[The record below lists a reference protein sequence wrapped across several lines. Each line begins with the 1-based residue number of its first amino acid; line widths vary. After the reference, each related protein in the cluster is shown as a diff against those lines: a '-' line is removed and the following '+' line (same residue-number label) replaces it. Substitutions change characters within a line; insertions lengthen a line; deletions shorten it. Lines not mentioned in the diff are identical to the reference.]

1 MLTLLASIYG
11 PVIANVVRNHE
22 QCFRTTA
29 ALSSTLFRV
38 SAAELPQPPRLP
50 SRGAAGARRTPRQ
63 RSLSQAAIVDAALA
77 IVDTDG
83 LDALTMR
90 TVAAALGTGAASLY
104 AYVGSK
110 EELIELVVDRVIGEV
125 RFADQPDPSR
135 WTAQI
140 KEVAR
145 EMRRV
150 FASHGDLARAT
161 FGRIPLG
168 ENALNGAE
176 RMLALM
182 RAGGLPDRV
191 AAQVVDLLSLYVMG
205 IAYEDGITAM
215 NATTPDE
222 LSRFISEMRTYFAS
236 LPSERFPNT
245 IALAEELTAGDHDE
259 RFEFGLEV
267 LICGLITVSAE
278 T

>member
-1 MLTLLASIYG
+1 M
-11 PVIANVVRNHE
+11 
-22 QCFRTTA
+22 
-29 ALSSTLFRV
+29 
-38 SAAELPQPPRLP
+38 SAAELPPPPRLTP
-50 SRGAAGARRTPRQ
+50 RDAAKARRTPRQ
-63 RSLSQAAIVDAALA
+63 RALSREAIIEAALA
-77 IVDTDG
+77 IVDTEG

-90 TVAAALGTGAASLY
+90 TVAAALRTGAASLY

-125 RFADQPDPSR
+125 RLPDQPDPSR
-135 WTAQI
+135 WMTQL

-176 RMLALM
+176 RILGLV
-182 RAGGLPDRV
+182 RSGGISDRV
-191 AAQVVDLLSLYVMG
+191 AAMVVDLLSLYVMG
-205 IAYEDGITAM
+205 IAYEDSLTAM
-215 NATTPDE
+215 NATTADD
-222 LSRFISEMRTYFAS
+222 LTHFITEMRKYLAS
-236 LPSERFPNT
+236 LPAERFPNT
-245 IALAEELTAGDHDE
+245 VALAEELTAGDRDE

-267 LICGLITVSAE
+267 LLRGLLAISAE
-278 T
+278 RSQA

>member
-1 MLTLLASIYG
+1 
-11 PVIANVVRNHE
+11 
-22 QCFRTTA
+22 
-29 ALSSTLFRV
+29 
-38 SAAELPQPPRLP
+38 
-50 SRGAAGARRTPRQ
+50 
-63 RSLSQAAIVDAALA
+63 
-77 IVDTDG
+77 
-83 LDALTMR
+83 MR
-90 TVAAALGTGAASLY
+90 TVAAKLGTGAASLY

-135 WTAQI
+135 WTTQL

-176 RMLALM
+176 GMLALI

-191 AAQVVDLLSLYVMG
+191 AARVVDLLSLYVMG
-205 IAYEDGITAM
+205 VAYEDSLTAM
-215 NATTPDE
+215 NTATPADQT
-222 LSRFISEMRTYFAS
+222 RFITEMRSYLAS
-236 LPSERFPNT
+236 LPGERFPNT
-245 IALAEELTAGDHDE
+245 VALAEELTAGDHEE

-267 LICGLITVSAE
+267 LIRGLIAVSAD

>member
-1 MLTLLASIYG
+1 M
-11 PVIANVVRNHE
+11 PRD
-22 QCFRTTA
+22 A
-29 ALSSTLFRV
+29 AKT
-38 SAAELPQPPRLP
+38 
-50 SRGAAGARRTPRQ
+50 RRTPRQ
-63 RSLSQAAIVDAALA
+63 RALSREAIIDAALA
-77 IVDTDG
+77 IVDTEG

-90 TVAAALGTGAASLY
+90 TVAAALRTGAASLY

-125 RFADQPDPSR
+125 RFPDQPDPSR
-135 WTAQI
+135 WMTQL

-161 FGRIPLG
+161 FGRIPVG

-176 RMLALM
+176 GMLALV
-182 RAGGLPDRV
+182 RAGGISDRV
-191 AAQVVDLLSLYVMG
+191 AAMVLDLLSLYVMG
-205 IAYEDGITAM
+205 IAYEDSLTAM
-215 NATTPDE
+215 NATTADD
-222 LSRFISEMRTYFAS
+222 LTRFITEMRRYFAS

-245 IALAEELTAGDHDE
+245 VALAEELTAGDRDE

-267 LICGLITVSAE
+267 LLRGLLAVSADM
-278 T
+278 

>member
-1 MLTLLASIYG
+1 MA
-11 PVIANVVRNHE
+11 
-22 QCFRTTA
+22 
-29 ALSSTLFRV
+29 
-38 SAAELPQPPRLP
+38 AAELPPPPRLP
-50 SRGAAGARRTPRQ
+50 PRDGAKARRRPRQ
-63 RSLSQAAIVDAALA
+63 RALSREAIIDAALA
-77 IVDTDG
+77 IVDTEG

-125 RFADQPDPSR
+125 RLPDQSDPSR
-135 WTAQI
+135 WMTQL

-176 RMLALM
+176 GMLALM
-182 RAGGLPDRV
+182 RAGGISDRV
-191 AAQVVDLLSLYVMG
+191 AAMVVDLLSLYVMG
-205 IAYEDGITAM
+205 VAYEDSLTAM
-215 NATTPDE
+215 NATTADD
-222 LSRFISEMRTYFAS
+222 LTGFITEMRRYFAS
-236 LPSERFPNT
+236 LPGERFPNT
-245 IALAEELTAGDHDE
+245 VALAEELTAGDRDE
-259 RFEFGLEV
+259 RFEFGLEI
-267 LICGLITVSAE
+267 LLRGLLAVSADR
-278 T
+278 

>member
-1 MLTLLASIYG
+1 
-11 PVIANVVRNHE
+11 
-22 QCFRTTA
+22 
-29 ALSSTLFRV
+29 V
-38 SAAELPQPPRLP
+38 SAAELPPPPRLP
-50 SRGAAGARRTPRQ
+50 PRDAAKTRRTPRQ
-63 RSLSQAAIVDAALA
+63 RALSREAIIDAALA
-77 IVDTDG
+77 IVDTEG

-90 TVAAALGTGAASLY
+90 TVAAALRTGAASLY

-125 RFADQPDPSR
+125 RLPDQPDPSR
-135 WTAQI
+135 WMTQL

-176 RMLALM
+176 GMLALM
-182 RAGGLPDRV
+182 RAGGISDRV
-191 AAQVVDLLSLYVMG
+191 AAMVMDLLSLYVMG
-205 IAYEDGITAM
+205 VAYEDSLTAM
-215 NATTPDE
+215 NATTADD
-222 LSRFISEMRTYFAS
+222 LTRFITEMRRYFAS
-236 LPSERFPNT
+236 LPGERFPNT
-245 IALAEELTAGDHDE
+245 VALAEELTAGDREE

-267 LICGLITVSAE
+267 LLRGLLAVSADR
-278 T
+278 

>member
-1 MLTLLASIYG
+1 
-11 PVIANVVRNHE
+11 
-22 QCFRTTA
+22 
-29 ALSSTLFRV
+29 V
-38 SAAELPQPPRLP
+38 SAAELPQAPRLP
-50 SRGAAGARRTPRQ
+50 SRGAGRARRTPRQ
-63 RSLSQAAIVDAALA
+63 RALSREAIVEAALA
-77 IVDTDG
+77 IVDTEG

-90 TVAAALGTGAASLY
+90 SVAAALGTGAASLY

-135 WTAQI
+135 WMTQL
-140 KEVAR
+140 KEMAR

-176 RMLALM
+176 GMLALM

-191 AAQVVDLLSLYVMG
+191 AARVLDLLSLYVMG
-205 IAYEDGITAM
+205 VAYEDSLTAM
-215 NATTPDE
+215 NTTTPDD
-222 LSRFISEMRTYFAS
+222 LTSFVSEMRTYFAS

-245 IALAEELTAGDHDE
+245 VALADELTAGDREE

-267 LICGLITVSAE
+267 LIRGLIAISANS
-278 T
+278 

>member
-1 MLTLLASIYG
+1 M
-11 PVIANVVRNHE
+11 
-22 QCFRTTA
+22 
-29 ALSSTLFRV
+29 ST
-38 SAAELPQPPRLP
+38 AELPQPPRLR
-50 SRGAAGARRTPRQ
+50 SRGAAGARRTSRR
-63 RSLSQAAIVDAALA
+63 RSLSREAIVDAGLA
-77 IVDTDG
+77 IVDTEG

-90 TVAAALGTGAASLY
+90 TVAAKLGTGPASLY

-110 EELIELVVDRVIGEV
+110 EELVELVVDRVIGEV
-125 RFADQPDPSR
+125 RFADQPDPNR
-135 WTAQI
+135 WTAQL

-168 ENALNGAE
+168 ENALRGAE
-176 RMLALM
+176 AMLALM

-205 IAYEDGITAM
+205 IAYEDSLTAM

-222 LSRFISEMRTYFAS
+222 ATRFITEMRTYFAS

-245 IALAEELTAGDHDE
+245 VALAEELTAGDRDE

-267 LICGLITVSAE
+267 LLRGLIAVSAD